1 MSFSNRFAVFD
12 EDYELPV
19 VPPKSTRTPKV
30 TATRKAVDVAKPSP
44 ATTATQGPF
53 YRVKMCEFELR
64 CRHRS
69 SCSYAHAPE
78 ELRKIYNGKD
88 LTLEDFT
95 WRTKMCDSGDLCDKS
110 DCGYAHSSEEL
121 RKIPCRFQ
129 SFCREWNTTC
139 TREHYFLHPEAQ
151 VLNKTNTSWTC
162 AIKEILK
169 NLEELDHKTALLQ
182 ERLDAEIA
190 ADEEALVKEERA
202 IARDDQETHDLVTA
216 FNELGSTIQQ
226 VEAMIATPTVSR
238 KRALYSTDEE
248 EEPPLK
254 KRKVEALEPT
264 VTPVATPKRAYVYP
278 KRRSWADDS
287 DDEEE
292 DEKVPTTFP
301 KQRDLVYYPGETNPR
316 HVNITI

>member
-1 MSFSNRFAVFD
+1 MSFSNRFAIFD
-12 EDYELPV
+12 EDYDLPV
-19 VPPKSTRTPKV
+19 APPKAKAPKSNEPRQV
-30 TATRKAVDVAKPSP
+30 PMMATKPSP

-53 YRVKMCEFELR
+53 YRVKMCEFVER

-69 SCSYAHAPE
+69 SCSYAHTPA

-162 AIKEILK
+162 AIKETRK

-182 ERLDAEIA
+182 ERLDAEIR
-190 ADEEALVKEERA
+190 ADEEALAREEQA
-202 IARDDQETHDLVTA
+202 IVRDEQETRDLVTSLD
-216 FNELGSTIQQ
+216 ELGRTLQQ
-226 VEAMIATPTVSR
+226 VETMLDAPLSR
-238 KRALYSTDEE
+238 KRSLYSTDEE

-264 VTPVATPKRAYVYP
+264 VTPVATPKRVYVYP

-292 DEKVPTTFP
+292 DEKVPTTLP

-316 HVNITI
+316 HVKITI

>member
-1 MSFSNRFAVFD
+1 MSFSNRFVVFD

-19 VPPKSTRTPKV
+19 APPKSNKTPKTKTV
-30 TATRKAVDVAKPSP
+30 HKAVDVAKPNP
-44 ATTATQGPF
+44 VTTATQGPF
-53 YRVKMCEFELR
+53 YRVKMCEFVEQ

-69 SCSYAHAPE
+69 SCSYAHSPE

-162 AIKEILK
+162 AIKETRK

-182 ERLDAEIA
+182 ERLDAEIR
-190 ADEEALVKEERA
+190 ADEEALARDEQA
-202 IARDDQETHDLVTA
+202 IARDEQETRDLVA
-216 FNELGSTIQQ
+216 SFDELEVAIQQ
-226 VEAMIATPTVSR
+226 VDTELEAPISR
-238 KRALYSTDEE
+238 KRALEATDKEE
-248 EEPPLK
+248 ESPLK
-254 KRKVEALEPT
+254 KRRVEAT
-264 VTPVATPKRAYVYP
+264 AAATATPAATPYVYR
-278 KRRSWADDS
+278 KRRCWADDS

-292 DEKVPTTFP
+292 EEKVTLPP
-301 KQRDLVYYPGETNPR
+301 KQRVLVFYPGETNPR
-316 HVNITI
+316 HIRISST

>member
-1 MSFSNRFAVFD
+1 MSFSNRFAIFD
-12 EDYELPV
+12 DDYELPV
-19 VPPKSTRTPKV
+19 APPKAKAPKV
-30 TATRKAVDVAKPSP
+30 TATRQAPMATKPSSI
-44 ATTATQGPF
+44 TKVSQGPF
-53 YRVKMCEFELR
+53 YRVKMCEFRER

-69 SCSYAHAPE
+69 SCSYAHAPA

-151 VLNKTNTSWTC
+151 ILNKTNTSWTC
-162 AIKEILK
+162 AIKETRK
-169 NLEELDHKTALLQ
+169 NLEELDYKTALLQ
-182 ERLDAEIA
+182 ERLDAEIRA
-190 ADEEALVKEERA
+190 EEEALAKEEQA
-202 IARDDQETHDLVTA
+202 IARDEQETLDLVTS
-216 FNELGSTIQQ
+216 FDKLGRTIQQ
-226 VEAMIATPTVSR
+226 VEVMIATPVVSR
-238 KRALYSTDEE
+238 KRAREATEE
-248 EEPPLK
+248 EESPLK
-254 KRKVEALEPT
+254 KRKVEALEQA
-264 VTPVATPKRAYVYP
+264 VTPDATPKRAYVYR

-292 DEKVPTTFP
+292 EEKVPTLP
-301 KQRDLVYYPGETNPR
+301 KQRVLVYYPGETTPQQ
-316 HVNITI
+316 VKISST

>member
-19 VPPKSTRTPKV
+19 APKV
-30 TATRKAVDVAKPSP
+30 TATRQAPMAAKPSP
-44 ATTATQGPF
+44 ATAITQGPF
-53 YRVKMCEFELR
+53 YRVKMCEFVER

-69 SCSYAHAPE
+69 SCSYAHSPE

-162 AIKEILK
+162 AIKETRK
-169 NLEELDHKTALLQ
+169 NLEELDHKISLLQ
-182 ERLDAEIA
+182 ERLDAEIC
-190 ADEEALVKEERA
+190 ADEKALAREEQA
-202 IARDDQETHDLVTA
+202 IARDEQETRDLVA
-216 FNELGSTIQQ
+216 SFDELGRAIQQ
-226 VEAMIATPTVSR
+226 VDTELEAPISR
-238 KRALYSTDEE
+238 KRARESTEEE
-248 EEPPLK
+248 EEPLQK
-254 KRKVEALEPT
+254 KRKVEALEPA
-264 VTPVATPKRAYVYP
+264 VTPEATSKIAYVYR

-292 DEKVPTTFP
+292 EEKAPTPP

-316 HVNITI
+316 HVKITI